1 MIRTAGIVL
10 AAGQSRRM
18 GKEKINLE
26 LSGVPLGSY
35 AVNAA
40 LHSKLD
46 FVILV
51 ARPEDPLRWLTNPRN
66 DRLVITRCTDSKLGM
81 SHSLRCGLNEAVDR
95 DADCIVILLA
105 DQPLVQTKHINA
117 LLLVYSL
124 SPTLHYVSA
133 KDGDVL
139 KPPMLFSSKVYSAI
153 FTLEGDTGARS
164 IIRNTAYL
172 GKQIP
177 FEKEVFYDADTSEA
191 FIKLD
196 ELVESYKDI
205 KRNFEKPE
213 MDDRL
218 FQLGEE

>member
-1 MIRTAGIVL
+1 MRTAGIVL

-18 GKEKINLE
+18 GKEKINLK
-26 LSGVPLGSY
+26 LSGAPLGSY
-35 AVNAA
+35 VVNAA

-51 ARPEDPLRWLTNPRN
+51 VRPEDPLCWLTNPPN

-81 SHSLRCGLNEAVDR
+81 SHSLRCGMNEGVCR
-95 DADCIVILLA
+95 GADSIVILLA
-105 DQPLVQTKHINA
+105 DQPMIQTEHINA

-139 KPPMLFSSKVYSAI
+139 KPPMLFSRKVYS
-153 FTLEGDTGARS
+153 TVLKLEGDTGARS
-164 IIRNTAYL
+164 VIRNSAFL

-177 FEKEVFYDADTSEA
+177 FEKEVFYDADTPEA

-196 ELVESYKDI
+196 ELMESYKDI
-205 KRNFEKPE
+205 KRNFHKPE
-213 MDDRL
+213 M
-218 FQLGEE
+218 G